1 MPLIQEF
8 NENLQ
13 KVNQLLIRINNLYEY
28 AFNRLEVGALWDDF
42 LRWYEE
48 CLEFLVE
55 QTEELS
61 EILNRQNNE
70 LFDDILKKMIF
81 KKNIYICTFFF

>member
-1 MPLIQEF
+1 MPSIQEL

-48 CLEFLVE
+48 CFVE
-55 QTEELS
+55 QKW
-61 EILNRQNNE
+61 NKRKN
-70 LFDDILKKMIF
+70 FLKF
-81 KKNIYICTFFF
+81 

>member
-1 MPLIQEF
+1 MIFSSKKNYYFLDKKKPSIQEL
-8 NENLQ
+8 NENLP

-48 CLEFLVE
+48 CFEFLVE
-55 QTEELS
+55 QKEELS
-61 EILNRQNNE
+61 ALLNKQNHQFLNN
-70 LFDDILKKMIF
+70 F
-81 KKNIYICTFFF
+81 